1 MSGQWWWRV
10 VGSQLV
16 TIHLQRTIDNGPLTN
31 IFMSTIHSS
40 IAQYQF
46 NRPRTL
52 GLLDKIEQES
62 EPQKILGWRPGPGRA
77 HIAWQL
83 MHIGITE
90 ELFATERLVPG
101 SSPAFSDLV
110 PRFKGGSTP
119 DDDIP
124 QAALIRRVLTEARE
138 HLLVTLTRFSDKDL
152 GTIPEGFKQRNLS
165 LVEIFQILAW
175 HEPHHQGQAH
185 ITFNL
190 YKASQKTG

>member
-1 MSGQWWWRV
+1 
-10 VGSQLV
+10 
-16 TIHLQRTIDNGPLTN
+16 
-31 IFMSTIHSS
+31 MSTLHSL

-52 GLLDKIEQES
+52 GLLDKIEQEK
-62 EPQKILGWRPGPGRA
+62 EPQAILGWRPGPGRA

-101 SSPAFSDLV
+101 AKPAFADLV
-110 PRFKGGSTP
+110 PRFKGGSKP
-119 DDDIP
+119 DDEIP
-124 QAALIRRVLTEARE
+124 AAALIRRVLTESRA
-138 HLLVTLTRFSDKDL
+138 HLLETLPRFSDKDF
-152 GTIPEGFKQRNLS
+152 GIIPEGFKERKLT
-165 LVEIFQILAW
+165 LIEVLQIIAW

-190 YKASQKTG
+190 YKATHG

>member
-1 MSGQWWWRV
+1 
-10 VGSQLV
+10 
-16 TIHLQRTIDNGPLTN
+16 
-31 IFMSTIHSS
+31 MSTLHTL

-52 GLLDKIEQES
+52 GLLDKIEAEK
-62 EPQKILGWRPGPGRA
+62 EPQRVLGWRPGPGRA

-90 ELFATERLVPG
+90 ELFATERLVMG
-101 SSPAFSDLV
+101 GKAAFADLV

-119 DDDIP
+119 DDEIP
-124 QAALIRRVLTEARE
+124 EAALIRRVLEESRA
-138 HLLVTLTRFSDKDL
+138 HLLATLSKIGDKDL
-152 GTIPEGFKQRNLS
+152 GAVPEALPEPMRQRMPTIMHVL
-165 LVEIFQILAW
+165 QIISW

-190 YKASQKTG
+190 WRAGQK